1 MKVDEIL
8 NKYKISYATLRNWK
22 KLNYIDNLED
32 IDPAIIEEIL
42 NNKIDTRR
50 NKKNSKDTI
59 IPTSY
64 IDDKRIIPIIENILE
79 LKTQYV
85 DVTNEQVLIE
95 TILKILK
102 NNKLNIPNELYNV
115 LGDRTTNSDFIQSF
129 KHIEINYNEDNDF
142 LGCLYMSLLS
152 VGEKDVKGIFY
163 TPYNVV
169 NQIIQSITFKEK
181 NNIVDPGCGSGN
193 FLIQAYK
200 KMKEEKISSIEI
212 INNLHGFDIDKIAVL
227 LSKINLYILDSKIS
241 FDDIKVYNK
250 DFLNE
255 DIDYKFD
262 IIIGNPPW
270 GKKYTKEEKLKL
282 KEKHGLTFSKFDS
295 FSQFIIRSFEFLNE
309 NGTLGFVLPSSMLN
323 IAVHEDIRKFLLN
336 YKIEYIKK
344 IGRKFKEI
352 VTDVIIIKVI
362 KSTATDDDICLY
374 NEMEVKQNEFK
385 QNRYSNFLVHDNISK
400 SIINKIKNYESFH
413 LVKNVEYALGVVTG
427 DNKKYLSEKK
437 SKKNEPIISGKQIDR
452 YNFDYS
458 KISQYITFEKEKL
471 QQVAKEDLY
480 RCKNKIIYKFIGKK
494 LCFAVEPRGILTL
507 NNANIIC
514 LGNEY
519 DLYYISAILNS
530 RITQLY
536 FKDMY
541 DTHKVLKNHIQSFYI
556 PDFHSSIK
564 NEISNIAKNARP
576 SSDYC
581 EEIEDIIY
589 RELEFSVAEIKY
601 IKNRF

>member
-1 MKVDEIL
+1 MKVNEIL
-8 NKYKISYATLRNWK
+8 NTYNISYATLKNWK
-22 KLNYIDNLED
+22 KLNYINNLED
-32 IDPAIIEEIL
+32 IDSAVIDKIIK
-42 NNKIDTRR
+42 NKIDIRR
-50 NKKNSKDTI
+50 NKKNSTNYI

-64 IDDKRIIPIIENILE
+64 IDDKRIIPIIEKILN
-79 LKTQYV
+79 LKNKYEV
-85 DVTNEQVLIE
+85 DNNQVLIE
-95 TILKILK
+95 VISKILK
-102 NNKLNIPNELYNV
+102 NNKLDIPKELYKI
-115 LGDRTTNSDFIQSF
+115 LGKATKNKDFINEF
-129 KHIEINYNEDNDF
+129 KNIKIEYNKDNDF

-152 VGEKDVKGIFY
+152 IGEKDIKGIFY
-163 TPYNVV
+163 TPFNVV
-169 NQIIQSITFKEK
+169 NQIIQSITFKGAK
-181 NNIVDPGCGSGN
+181 NIVDPGCGSGN

-200 KMKEEKISSIEI
+200 KMKKEKMTSEEI

-227 LSKINLYILDSKIS
+227 LSKINIYILDSEIKFDEIKIC
-241 FDDIKVYNK
+241 VK
-250 DFLNE
+250 DFLND

-309 NGTLGFVLPSSMLN
+309 NGTLGFVLPSSILN
-323 IAVHEDIRKFLLN
+323 IAVHEEIRKFLLN

-344 IGRKFKEI
+344 IGRKFEEI

-362 KSTATDDDICLY
+362 KNTETDNHICLY
-374 NEMEVKQNEFK
+374 DKKEVNQSEFNQNI
-385 QNRYSNFLVHDNISK
+385 YCNFLVSDNISK
-400 SIINKIKNYESFH
+400 NIINKIKQYKCFH
-413 LVKNVEYALGVVTG
+413 LVENVEYALGVVTG
-427 DNKKYLSEKK
+427 NNKDYISDKK
-437 SKKNEPIISGKQIDR
+437 SRKNEPIISGKQIDR

-458 KISQYITFEKEKL
+458 KISKYIIFEKEKL

-480 RCKNKIIYKFIGKK
+480 RYKNKIIYKFIGKK
-494 LCFAVEPRGILTL
+494 LCFAVESKGILTL

-514 LGNEY
+514 LGSEY

-556 PDFHSSIK
+556 PDFHSSVK
-564 NEISNIAKNARP
+564 NEISNISKNARP

-581 EEIEDIIY
+581 EEIENIIY
-589 RELEFSVAEIKY
+589 RELEFSDNEIEY